1 MIIIKSKFVSLWFK
15 RAVKMISVTNYSA
28 KAFKST
34 ISPSG
39 SDDWPSRA
47 APDRYQGSL
56 APRTAIVCKSFCWKR
71 GLQIESKSNEF
82 YGDVH

>member
-34 ISPSG
+34 IRSISVRRLTVQSG
-39 SDDWPSRA
+39 ARSLPRKSRA
-47 APDRYQGSL
+47 AHGYADSRLNQSL
-56 APRTAIVCKSFCWKR
+56 MNF
-71 GLQIESKSNEF
+71 IEMCIKFKKFNC
-82 YGDVH
+82 

>member
-1 MIIIKSKFVSLWFK
+1 MIIIKSKFASLWFK

-39 SDDWPSRA
+39 SDD
-47 APDRYQGSL
+47 
-56 APRTAIVCKSFCWKR
+56 
-71 GLQIESKSNEF
+71 
-82 YGDVH
+82 